1 MCLQTYKMLC
11 YLYNFVYTIPIP
23 FTQITLCQLSAH
35 SQDVYIIYT
44 NRRGGLYRTPRFVYC
59 CYNESFP
66 TLTGIKILDIDVV

>member
-1 MCLQTYKMLC
+1 MCMSPYRKRCLKDRKIL
-11 YLYNFVYTIPIP
+11 
-23 FTQITLCQLSAH
+23 LSLSH
-35 SQDVYIIYT
+35 SQAVYIIYT